1 MAGST
6 AVTRLSCI
14 MMCLLTL
21 AGLPIIS
28 ALVAGKI
35 SCCNSAVTHYDV
47 PAYSS
52 WTSHRLCSGTVAE
65 GAAQSA
71 ENLPPKVTECEK
83 YNSTQCSN
91 EGPQPPHCSGKTT
104 ETCEVWENPD
114 KPNHCFVLWTNN
126 SGKLEITYKGCWLDD
141 ISCSSECIS
150 FEPES
155 SLTEKKKHLF
165 CCCNHNNCNHNFSW
179 HPMEETPSTPPT
191 PQSQDVVVK
200 TVAWTLGTLIC
211 IVIVITLLFYLYRRQ
226 KMANFMELPR
236 VETAALVPPSPPMG
250 IRPIQLREIKARG
263 RFGAVWKANLFTD
276 VVAVKIF
283 PIQDKQSWL
292 VEKEVYSLP
301 QMSHENVLQFIGAE
315 KHGDNL
321 QSEFWLITAYHER
334 GSLCDYLK
342 ANLVTWNELCKI
354 GESMARGLM
363 YVHEE
368 QPATKCE
375 ALKPS
380 IAHRDF
386 KSKNVLLK
394 ADLSACIA
402 DFGLALVFHPGQSAG
417 DTHGQ
422 VGTRRYMAPEVLEG
436 AINFQRDAFLRI
448 DMYACGLVLWE
459 ILSRCSSQDGPVP
472 EYHLP
477 FEEEV
482 GQHPTL
488 DDMQEC
494 VVTQKTRPVIRDV
507 WRKNA
512 AMMALIDTME
522 ECWDH
527 DAEARLSASCV
538 VERLA
543 IYSKNL
549 HLSPTSNPQKE
560 SSI

>member
-1 MAGST
+1 
-6 AVTRLSCI
+6 

-28 ALVAGKI
+28 ALVEGGVAQPVEKP
-35 SCCNSAVTHYDV
+35 SPRVTH
-47 PAYSS
+47 
-52 WTSHRLCSGTVAE
+52 
-65 GAAQSA
+65 
-71 ENLPPKVTECEK
+71 CEL
-83 YNSTQCSN
+83 YNSTQCLK
-91 EGPQPPHCSGKTT
+91 EGPQPDLCSGKTT
-104 ETCEVWENPD
+104 QTCEVWDSPEKINQ
-114 KPNHCFVLWTNN
+114 CFVLWTNN
-126 SGKLEITYKGCWLDD
+126 SGKLEVTYKGCWLNDNT
-141 ISCSSECIS
+141 CSDECIS
-150 FEPES
+150 IQSPS

-165 CCCNHNNCNHNFSW
+165 CCCNHDNCNHNFSW
-179 HPMEETPSTPPT
+179 HPVAELPSTTPTT
-191 PQSQDVVVK
+191 PQDQDVVVK
-200 TVAWTLGTLIC
+200 TVAWTLGTLI
-211 IVIVITLLFYLYRRQ
+211 IVVVVITLLFYLYRRR

-236 VETAALVPPSPPMG
+236 VDSTALVPPSPPVG
-250 IRPIQLREIKARG
+250 LRPIQLREIKARG
-263 RFGAVWKANLFTD
+263 RFGAVWKANLHSD

-283 PIQDKQSWL
+283 PVQDKQSWM

-315 KHGDNL
+315 KRGDNL
-321 QSEFWLITAYHER
+321 QAEFWLITAYHGK

-342 ANLVTWNELCKI
+342 ANLVTWAELCKI

-368 QPATKCE
+368 QPASKYE

-402 DFGLALVFHPGQSAG
+402 DFGLALVFRPGQPTG

-459 ILSRCSSQDGPVP
+459 IISRCSSQDGPVP

-494 VVTQKTRPVIRDV
+494 VVTQKRRPIIRDT

-512 AMMALIDTME
+512 AMVSLIDTME

-543 IYSKNL
+543 MSSRNL
-549 HLSPTSNPQKE
+549 HFSSTSNPHKE

>member
-6 AVTRLSCI
+6 AVTRLSRI

-28 ALVAGKI
+28 ALVAEG
-35 SCCNSAVTHYDV
+35 
-47 PAYSS
+47 
-52 WTSHRLCSGTVAE
+52 VARP
-65 GAAQSA
+65 A
-71 ENLPPKVTECEK
+71 ENHPPKVSHCEQ
-83 YNSTQCSN
+83 YNTTQCSN
-91 EGPQPPHCSGKTT
+91 EGPQPLLCSGKMT
-104 ETCEVWENPD
+104 ETCEVWNNPE
-114 KPNHCFVLWTNN
+114 KINQCFVVWTNN
-126 SGKLEITYKGCWLDD
+126 SGKVEITYKGCWLNDNT
-141 ISCSSECIS
+141 CSDECINDQ
-150 FEPES
+150 PAS
-155 SLTEKKKHLF
+155 SLTENKKHLF
-165 CCCNHNNCNHNFSW
+165 CCCNHNNCNHNFFW
-179 HPMEETPSTPPT
+179 RPLPEVPSTTPTT
-191 PQSQDVVVK
+191 PQDQDVVVK

-211 IVIVITLLFYLYRRQ
+211 VVVIVTLLFYLYRRR

-236 VETAALVPPSPPMG
+236 VESAALVPPSPPLCV
-250 IRPIQLREIKARG
+250 RPIQLREIKARG
-263 RFGAVWKANLFTD
+263 RFGAVWKANLHTD

-283 PIQDKQSWL
+283 PVQDKQSWL

-315 KHGDNL
+315 KHGDNY
-321 QSEFWLITAYHER
+321 QAEFWLITAYHER

-342 ANLVTWNELCKI
+342 ANLVTWNDLCKI

-375 ALKPS
+375 SLKPS

-494 VVTQKTRPVIRDV
+494 VVTQKTRPAIRDV

>member
-6 AVTRLSCI
+6 AVTRLSRI
-14 MMCLLTL
+14 MMYLLIV
-21 AGLPIIS
+21 AAFPIIS
-28 ALVAGKI
+28 ALIAESVAR
-35 SCCNSAVTHYDV
+35 
-47 PAYSS
+47 P
-52 WTSHRLCSGTVAE
+52 
-65 GAAQSA
+65 A
-71 ENLPPKVTECEK
+71 ENLPPRVTHCEV

-91 EGPQPPHCSGKTT
+91 EGPQSALCSGKMT
-104 ETCEVWENPD
+104 EACEVWDTPE
-114 KPNHCFVLWTNN
+114 KVNHCFVLWTNN

-141 ISCSSECIS
+141 QMCSDECIS
-150 FEPES
+150 VQAAS
-155 SLTEKKKHLF
+155 SITLKKKHLF

-179 HPMEETPSTPPT
+179 HPVAEPPITPPT
-191 PQSQDVVVK
+191 PQDQDIVVK
-200 TVAWTLGTLIC
+200 TVAWTLGTLVLLV
-211 IVIVITLLFYLYRRQ
+211 VIVTLLFYLYRRR

-236 VETAALVPPSPPMG
+236 VESAALVPPSPPMG
-250 IRPIQLREIKARG
+250 LRPIQLREIKARG
-263 RFGAVWKANLFTD
+263 RFGAVWKANLHTD
-276 VVAVKIF
+276 VIAVKIF
-283 PIQDKQSWL
+283 PVQDKQSWF

-315 KHGDNL
+315 KHGDHL
-321 QSEFWLITAYHER
+321 QAEFWLITAYHER

-342 ANLVTWNELCKI
+342 ANLVTWNDLCKI

-368 QPATKCE
+368 QPASKCE

-394 ADLSACIA
+394 ADLTACIA

-494 VVTQKTRPVIRDV
+494 VVTQKTRPAIRDV

-560 SSI
+560 SSM

>member
-1 MAGST
+1 MVEGSQVKGLDVGKGRNCGGWFPATHMMATSMGI
-6 AVTRLSCI
+6 TRLSRI
-14 MMCLLTL
+14 MMWLLALSTL
-21 AGLPIIS
+21 PLIS
-28 ALVAGKI
+28 ATSDAKSTMHCEVY
-35 SCCNSAVTHYDV
+35 NSTLCSKEGPKPSV
-47 PAYSS
+47 
-52 WTSHRLCSGTVAE
+52 CSGTE
-65 GAAQSA
+65 I
-71 ENLPPKVTECEK
+71 
-83 YNSTQCSN
+83 
-91 EGPQPPHCSGKTT
+91 
-104 ETCEVWENPD
+104 ETCPKEDSE
-114 KPNHCFVLWTNN
+114 KEEYCFVVWTEND
-126 SGKLEITYKGCWLDD
+126 GKVDVTFKGCW
-141 ISCSSECIS
+141 ISGHSCTEECIS
-150 FEPES
+150 RQTVS
-155 SLTEKKKHLF
+155 SLQGDKNHIF
-165 CCCNHNNCNHNFSW
+165 CCCSGNYCNRNFSW
-179 HPMEETPSTPPT
+179 IPAEEVPVVSTTTPTTTEDP
-191 PQSQDVVVK
+191 DIVVK
-200 TVAWTLGTLIC
+200 TVCWTLGTLIGLV
-211 IVIVITLLFYLYRRQ
+211 VIVIFGFYFYRKR
-226 KMANFMELPR
+226 KMANFNELPTI
-236 VETAALVPPSPPMG
+236 ESTALVPPSPPMG
-250 IRPIQLREIKARG
+250 LRPIQLKEVKARG
-263 RFGAVWKANLFTD
+263 RFGAVWKANLHNE

-283 PIQDKQSWL
+283 PVQDKNSWV
-292 VEKEVYSLP
+292 VEKEVFFLP
-301 QMSHENVLQFIGAE
+301 QMSHENILHFIGAE
-315 KHGDNL
+315 KRGDNL
-321 QSEFWLITAYHER
+321 HTEFWLITAYHER

-342 ANLVTWNELCKI
+342 ANLVTWAELCKI

-363 YVHEE
+363 YLHEE

-422 VGTRRYMAPEVLEG
+422 VGTRRYMAPEVLDG

-482 GQHPTL
+482 GQHPAL
-488 DDMQEC
+488 EEMQEC
-494 VVTQKTRPVIRDV
+494 VVTKKIRPAIRDS
-507 WRKNA
+507 WRKHA
-512 AMMALIDTME
+512 GMMALIDTME

-543 IYSKNL
+543 MSSRNQPF
-549 HLSPTSNPQKE
+549 SPTSNPHKE